1 MKPGDLF
8 RTRCDAPP
16 PLVEWDLVDD
26 FGHHRVTE
34 TLPPGVPVL
43 FLRRRSGARGRH
55 IGLVCVLVGGRTG
68 WVWADDLEPL

>member
-16 PLVEWDLVDD
+16 PIVEWDLVDD

-34 TLPPGVPVL
+34 TLPPGVPVV
-43 FLRRRSGARGRH
+43 FLRRGGVAWQRR
-55 IGLVCVLVGGRTG
+55 LCVLVGGRVG
-68 WVWADDLEPL
+68 WVWAADLEPL